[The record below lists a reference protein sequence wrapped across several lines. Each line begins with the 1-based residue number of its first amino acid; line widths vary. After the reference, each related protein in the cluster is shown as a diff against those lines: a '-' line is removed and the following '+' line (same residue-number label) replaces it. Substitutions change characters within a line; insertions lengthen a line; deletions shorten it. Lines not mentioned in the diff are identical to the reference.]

1 MTGYGRGEV
10 RGDHQAVTVEVKS
23 VNHRYAEV
31 VIRLPKE
38 LSPLEERVRA
48 YVTERMSRGRIE
60 VYVNRERVTPGA
72 KSIQVDRD
80 LASAYHKALSELD
93 DSLGLEAKVPVS
105 ELLRLPD
112 VVTVSEEAEDL
123 EASWTRLESALG
135 QAVDAAVTMRGSEGR
150 RLAADLE
157 GRLTAIGAQLV
168 FIKERAPAVAEA
180 YRTRLTL
187 RATELLGGAVP
198 DEARLAVE
206 VVLYA
211 ERSSITEELVRLESH
226 IAHFREFLRAAEPT
240 GRKMDFLLQEM
251 HRETNTMGSKIGD
264 VSIAQA
270 VVEVKSEL
278 EKIREQVQNIE

>member
-10 RGDHQAVTVEVKS
+10 RGDRQAITVEVKS

-31 VIRLPKE
+31 IVRTPKE
-38 LSPLEERVRA
+38 LSPLEERVRS
-48 YVTERMSRGRIE
+48 YVTERLSRGRIE
-60 VYVNRERVTPGA
+60 VYVNRERVAPGA

-80 LASAYHKALSELD
+80 LASAYHKALSELAH
-93 DSLGLEAKVPVS
+93 SLGLEADVPVS

-112 VVTVSEEAEDL
+112 VVVVSEEAEDL
-123 EASWTRLESALG
+123 EASWARVEAALG
-135 QAVDAAVTMRGSEGR
+135 QAVGAAVAMRESEGR
-150 RLAADLE
+150 RLAADL
-157 GRLTAIGAQLV
+157 GARLSAIEEQLA
-168 FIKERAPAVAEA
+168 FIKERVPAVVEA
-180 YRTRLTL
+180 YRTKLAQ
-187 RATELLGGAVP
+187 RAAELLGGGVP
-198 DEARLAVE
+198 DEARLAME

-211 ERSSITEELVRLESH
+211 ERSNITEELVRMESH
-226 IAHFREFLRAAEPT
+226 IAHFREFLGRGEPT

-251 HRETNTMGSKIGD
+251 HRETNTMGSKVGD